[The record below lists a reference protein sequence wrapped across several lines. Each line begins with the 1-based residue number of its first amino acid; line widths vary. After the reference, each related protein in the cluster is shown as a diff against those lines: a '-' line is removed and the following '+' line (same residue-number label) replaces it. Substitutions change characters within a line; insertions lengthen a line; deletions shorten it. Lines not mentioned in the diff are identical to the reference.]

1 MVAIPWP
8 LRSYSCDKMVNIFN
22 GYQEKPGMV
31 HQAKEKDFEICQDL
45 SGYAIMN
52 LGEIK
57 YK

>member
-1 MVAIPWP
+1 
-8 LRSYSCDKMVNIFN
+8 MVNIFN